1 MIDFASELRKA
12 YSGDAWHG
20 NNLSAIIS
28 SVKDRQVFKRPIANA
43 HTIAELVLHL
53 TAWTEEVISRLMG
66 NVAKEPENGDWPEVN
81 EETPAYWNV
90 ILRDFHIAN
99 EKLINLSLMMT
110 GDQWLENVRHVEGP
124 RLTKWELL
132 NGLIQHHAYH
142 AGQIALLL
150 KF

>member
-20 NNLSAIIS
+20 NSLSVIIS
-28 SVKDRQVFKRPIANA
+28 SVTDGQVFKRPIANA

-66 NVAKEPENGDWPEVN
+66 NMAKEPENGDWPKVN
-81 EETPAYWNV
+81 EETSASWDV
-90 ILRDFHIAN
+90 ILRDFHVAN
-99 EKLINLSLMMT
+99 EKLINLALMMT
-110 GDQWLENVRHVEGP
+110 GDQWLENVRHIEGS

-132 NGLIQHHAYH
+132 NGLIQHQAYH
-142 AGQIALLL
+142 GGQISLLL